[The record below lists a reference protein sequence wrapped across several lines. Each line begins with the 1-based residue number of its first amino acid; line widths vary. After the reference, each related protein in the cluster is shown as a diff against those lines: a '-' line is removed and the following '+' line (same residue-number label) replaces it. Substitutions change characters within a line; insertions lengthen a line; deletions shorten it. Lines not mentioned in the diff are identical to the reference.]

1 MPNNISQEAAL
12 VGQMS
17 EKGAPGKT
25 PVKGTDYWTSEDK
38 AEIIQEVRDV
48 LDAELFSIE
57 DVAGTCNITWTNGG
71 YISAE
76 DGTIKSENGFF
87 L

>member
-12 VGQMS
+12 VGQMVEKGTLFGSMS

-38 AEIIQEVRDV
+38 RNKHHT
-48 LDAELFSIE
+48 
-57 DVAGTCNITWTNGG
+57 G
-71 YISAE
+71 
-76 DGTIKSENGFF
+76 
-87 L
+87 